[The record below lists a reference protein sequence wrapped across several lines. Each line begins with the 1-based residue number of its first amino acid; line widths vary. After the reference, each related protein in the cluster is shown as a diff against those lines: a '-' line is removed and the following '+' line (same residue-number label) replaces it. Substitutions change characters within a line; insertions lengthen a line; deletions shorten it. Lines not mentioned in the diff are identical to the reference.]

1 MDAVDNLRESL
12 CSLEDL
18 PALPAVAVQILEKIK
33 DPETPMRQL
42 AEILAMDPP
51 LSAKVLA
58 VVNSSFFGL
67 PRKITNL
74 PHAVNLLGE
83 ESLKYIALSFSLI
96 NLFDRSRGSFDY
108 TLFWKHSLTSALV
121 SRLIAE
127 AMASPDAEDMYFL
140 GLIHNIGILVLLQ
153 SHPRQYRLVID
164 QLEQDGAEF
173 HAAETAVFGFNHM
186 QVGAF
191 LLEQWGLPQTFS
203 RPVLYHHCPE
213 GVDPD
218 DPKTLAR
225 ARTLR
230 LASEISRFMHEPEKV
245 VRLALIEQILA
256 DEGLSGQ
263 IELHPILEKASMQ
276 LEPLLPLF
284 DIQENSAVDYVQLLE
299 ESKKEM
305 FNLSFN
311 LTRKI
316 KSQQE
321 AIDTLSTM
329 ASQDGLTQLKNYQS
343 FQKSLDREIESIR
356 RYGHASV
363 LAMADLDAFKSINDR
378 HGHLAGDYVLQ
389 AVSRLFLENIRKSD
403 IVARYG
409 GEEFVFILSRTGGED
424 GFAIMDRLRRKLAGM
439 DLQYR
444 EKPISLTMSVGLT
457 EISGKA
463 PGSKN
468 ELLRQADTAM
478 YQAKNLGRNRTVR
491 FGADAE

>member
-1 MDAVDNLRESL
+1 
-12 CSLEDL
+12 
-18 PALPAVAVQILEKIK
+18 
-33 DPETPMRQL
+33 
-42 AEILAMDPP
+42 
-51 LSAKVLA
+51 
-58 VVNSSFFGL
+58 
-67 PRKITNL
+67 
-74 PHAVNLLGE
+74 
-83 ESLKYIALSFSLI
+83 
-96 NLFDRSRGSFDY
+96 
-108 TLFWKHSLTSALV
+108 
-121 SRLIAE
+121 
-127 AMASPDAEDMYFL
+127 
-140 GLIHNIGILVLLQ
+140 
-153 SHPRQYRLVID
+153 
-164 QLEQDGAEF
+164 
-173 HAAETAVFGFNHM
+173 
-186 QVGAF
+186 
-191 LLEQWGLPQTFS
+191 
-203 RPVLYHHCPE
+203 
-213 GVDPD
+213 
-218 DPKTLAR
+218 
-225 ARTLR
+225 
-230 LASEISRFMHEPEKV
+230 MHEPEKV

-311 LTRKI
+311 LTHKI